1 MDDVGKKIRELRT
14 ERGLTQAELG
24 RSFGGTKVL
33 IHKYE
38 VGEIKNI
45 PLDNIIAMAEALDV
59 HPAYFL
65 GMMDLDEAKHGH
77 AVFAAQHQIDER
89 ECVQRL
95 VVAVSHLKDAQVDA
109 LTVIA
114 EQMRL

>member
-1 MDDVGKKIRELRT
+1 MEDVGKRIRELRIQS
-14 ERGLTQAELG
+14 GMTQTELG
-24 RSFGGTKVL
+24 RSFGGDKMLVY
-33 IHKYE
+33 KYE
-38 VGEIKNI
+38 TGKVKEI
-45 PLDNIIAMAEALDV
+45 PLDNIVAMAHALDV

-95 VVAVSHLKDAQVDA
+95 VVAVSHLEDAQVDA
-109 LTVIA
+109 LTTIA
-114 EQMRL
+114 EQMRR

>member
-1 MDDVGKKIRELRT
+1 MDDVGKKIRDLRL
-14 ERGLTQAELG
+14 ERGLTQGELG

-45 PLDNIIAMAEALDV
+45 PLDNIVAMAHALDV

-65 GMMDLDEAKHGH
+65 GMMDLEEAKRGRS
-77 AVFAAQHQIDER
+77 VFVAQHEIER
-89 ECVQRL
+89 ESVRRL
-95 VVAVSHLKDAQVDA
+95 VVAASHLSDAQIDA
-109 LTVIA
+109 LTTIA
-114 EQMRL
+114 EQMRR